1 MSAIRFW
8 MGRSAHGVNLRW
20 VVAGAMLA
28 ASWLSAAQAA
38 EVRLTVS
45 AGTQARK
52 QTPVSVALSAEQAAA
67 LGNGATGDAML
78 LGDDGMAVACQITQG
93 DLSTKEAAV
102 APLTVRFVLPE
113 LAAGASKSFLL
124 STPKEKK
131 AAFAWSSAEGAGG
144 KPASMDLTLDGKNV
158 LRYMCASLDETNADT
173 RSATFKPY
181 HHVFDLQGK
190 QLLTKGPGGK
200 FPHHRGLF
208 FGFNRISYDGGK
220 KQADT
225 WHCNKGEFQS
235 HEGVLAS
242 SVGSLVGGQV
252 LAIDWHG
259 QSKDVFAKEKR
270 QLQVTRHPRGTV
282 IDFTSHLRSEVGKVK
297 LDGDPQHAG
306 FQFRATQEVPD
317 KTADKTFY
325 VRPDGKGE
333 PGKFRNWPDVKT
345 HVNLPW
351 NALSF
356 VLGEQRYTV
365 AMLDRPENPKESRFS
380 ERDYGRFGSYFEYE
394 MDTDKPLVLNYRVV
408 IVEGEMGVD
417 EINALHADFVAPP
430 AVTVSVK

>member
-8 MGRSAHGVNLRW
+8 MGRSAPVVNLRW
-20 VVAGAMLA
+20 VVAGALLA
-28 ASWLSAAQAA
+28 ASWLSAVQAA

-52 QTPVSVALSAEQAAA
+52 QTPVAIALSAEQAAT
-67 LGNGATGDAML
+67 GGIEGPGDAML

-93 DLSTKEAAV
+93 DLSTKEATI

-124 STPKEKK
+124 GKPKAQK
-131 AAFAWSSAEGAGG
+131 AAFAWSTAEGAGG

-158 LRYMCASLDETNADT
+158 LRYMCATLDETNADT

-208 FGFNRISYDGGK
+208 FGFNRISYEGGK

-235 HEGVLAS
+235 HESVLAS

-282 IDFTSHLRSEVGKVK
+282 IDFTSHLKSEVGKVK

-317 KTADKTFY
+317 KTADKTYY